1 MTTGIPCF
9 QYVSQT
15 DAVQN
20 YVQLVGLIWMQFN
33 MLSGMIHLDEQ
44 SENALFLKSMQ
55 NKLDNLKASRNSLSR
70 WVFLQP
76 RKV

>member
-1 MTTGIPCF
+1 MATGIPCF

-33 MLSGMIHLDEQ
+33 TNPNSNTTDGLKKDDCWRTQIK
-44 SENALFLKSMQ
+44 ALGL
-55 NKLDNLKASRNSLSR
+55 LT
-70 WVFLQP
+70 V
-76 RKV
+76 